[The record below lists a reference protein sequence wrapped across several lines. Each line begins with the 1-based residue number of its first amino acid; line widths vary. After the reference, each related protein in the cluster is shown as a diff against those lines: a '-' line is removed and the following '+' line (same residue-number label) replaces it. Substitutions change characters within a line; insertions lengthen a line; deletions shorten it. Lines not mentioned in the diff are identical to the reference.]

1 MLKVL
6 LRVPLSGFS
15 VEERE
20 VMVEEQVPSY
30 WECFSNF
37 CQQTILHGWH
47 YLTVSQAQPA
57 YSSCCC
63 PSCPASQ
70 WKPSP
75 SLLDF
80 SLTNLSEQETSAPPG
95 SSSSQQQQQQHCS
108 ITRTH
113 CQARLYIPILYCS
126 KQLKS
131 LSYPNKEEYRPPDV
145 RRDKATTP
153 PVSPLTPTCTGVS
166 SGPS

>member
-1 MLKVL
+1 M
-6 LRVPLSGFS
+6 PGFS
-15 VEERE
+15 VGERE
-20 VMVEEQVPSY
+20 RTVEEQVPSY

-70 WKPSP
+70 WKPSS

-80 SLTNLSEQETSAPPG
+80 SLTNLSEQDTSAPPG
-95 SSSSQQQQQQHCS
+95 TSSSQQLQQQQQQHCS

-113 CQARLYIPILYCS
+113 CQARLYILSLHQNLMLYATKKLILP
-126 KQLKS
+126 
-131 LSYPNKEEYRPPDV
+131 PNK
-145 RRDKATTP
+145 A
-153 PVSPLTPTCTGVS
+153 
-166 SGPS
+166 